1 MAVKQHVTELGHSQP
16 KYDIES
22 MSKMIELIAMLQANP
37 DSIPSNATS
46 LKAIC
51 EEIVLHLT
59 HTPASREVQ
68 EIKLMKSEIGKICQ
82 FFRDLEH
89 RTPEHYGD
97 IVSTCLKKLY
107 KHIITGKR
115 TGLIWGREF
124 IKRDCFTFI
133 EDEVSNYGSA
143 ILVLIDKARIK
154 PGVQWILQEAENS
167 NAIKKIFKTLAGW
180 LETID
185 YAPDLTT
192 WVVEILNGLRVCFR
206 CAYYIVMI
214 TNTNCQFQDQQKNDI
229 FLELSLDIIHSYFK
243 KLSIPLFQ
251 PKLGPVILCILKSI
265 RHTPAV
271 FHLVS

>member
-115 TGLIWGREF
+115 TGLIWGE
-124 IKRDCFTFI
+124 
-133 EDEVSNYGSA
+133 G
-143 ILVLIDKARIK
+143 
-154 PGVQWILQEAENS
+154 
-167 NAIKKIFKTLAGW
+167 
-180 LETID
+180 
-185 YAPDLTT
+185 
-192 WVVEILNGLRVCFR
+192 
-206 CAYYIVMI
+206 
-214 TNTNCQFQDQQKNDI
+214 
-229 FLELSLDIIHSYFK
+229 
-243 KLSIPLFQ
+243 
-251 PKLGPVILCILKSI
+251 I
-265 RHTPAV
+265 RY
-271 FHLVS
+271 